1 VQYSHWSK
9 LRRNRPLYVGSKVQC
24 PVLYFSK
31 SMDRQSRVFLSFL
44 TEKVHSAACVLLGL
58 AQRAENGAA
67 IFNSRRNLYYVSVKS
82 GLGRAEL
89 I

>member
-58 AQRAENGAA
+58 AQRDENGAA
-67 IFNSRRNLYYVSVKS
+67 ILQ
-82 GLGRAEL
+82 LEAEFVL
-89 I
+89 CFCQVRPREG